1 MHVFENDKTREQM
14 KTKHT
19 KLRNGEV
26 YFVNGLT
33 PPTANIVKNRY
44 ELTSKSSEI
53 YPVHKVKAVINDIA
67 SPWNIQ
73 EEKSSSGGA
82 TAPAAESAGF
92 EYLDII
98 TKEVVDFQEWMVAAG
113 TADSTA
119 TLGLMGNTHT
129 GSNGLIGLTY
139 HIEGNEWSSGS
150 KLGPAMIH
158 PEILEGPHE
167 ENVFVTR

>member
-1 MHVFENDKTREQM
+1 MHVFDNEKLREQM
-14 KTKHT
+14 KSKQT

-33 PPTANIVKNRY
+33 SPAANIIKNRY

-67 SPWNIQ
+67 SPWNVQ
-73 EEKSSSGGA
+73 EDKSASGA
-82 TAPAAESAGF
+82 AASVEPAGS

-98 TKEVVDFQEWMVAAG
+98 TEEIVDFQEWMVAAG
-113 TADSTA
+113 APDSTA
-119 TLGLMGNTHT
+119 TLGLMGNMHT
-129 GSNGLIGLTY
+129 SSNGLMGLIY

-150 KLGPAMIH
+150 KLGPAMVH